1 MFDDVGLP
9 IQKKCIVA
17 FIDLLGVS
25 HKIEV
30 GSQWALDWVWL
41 FYKSITEEI
50 KQHENVKFKIFSDNI
65 LICKEIDE
73 DNPKQCVLEIIEV
86 LDKIE
91 ELMFTAKALFIRGA
105 VVVDDLHF
113 SDNFVYGKALVRA
126 YELENKYAVY
136 PRVVIDN
143 SALELVNDE
152 KLPIVQDKDG
162 LYFYDYIQF
171 CIIEN
176 KEEWLK
182 KIRTFKFNVL
192 LNIRG
197 NLTNASVL
205 NKMEWAVNYYNDNCI
220 RHNIKYL
227 ITYEDLKECGV
238 NVSNIQIVPNL
249 GGNCKL

>member
-1 MFDDVGLP
+1 MFDSVGLP
-9 IQKKCIVA
+9 IQKKCVVA

-25 HKIEV
+25 HKIKV

-50 KQHENVKFKIFSDNI
+50 KQYENVKFKIFSDNI

-91 ELMFTAKALFIRGA
+91 KLMFTAKALFIRGA

-136 PRVVIDN
+136 PRMLIDK

-171 CIIEN
+171 CIVEN

-205 NKMEWAVNYYNDNCI
+205 NKMDWAVNYYNDNCI

-238 NVSNIQIVPNL
+238 NVSNIHIVPN
-249 GGNCKL
+249 

>member
-1 MFDDVGLP
+1 MLDDVGLP
-9 IQKKCIVA
+9 IQKKCVVT

-41 FYKSITEEI
+41 FYKSITQEI
-50 KQHENVKFKIFSDNI
+50 KQHENIKFKIFSDNI

-73 DNPKQCVLEIIEV
+73 NNPKQCVLEIIEV

-91 ELMFTAKALFIRGA
+91 ELMFTSKALFIRGA

-126 YELENKYAVY
+126 FELENKYAVY

-143 SALELVNDE
+143 SALELINDE

-171 CIIEN
+171 CIVEN

-238 NVSNIQIVPNL
+238 NVSNIHIVPNMD
-249 GGNCKL
+249 GNCKL

>member
-9 IQKKCIVA
+9 IQKKCVVA
-17 FIDLLGVS
+17 FVDLLGVS
-25 HKIEV
+25 HKIEID
-30 GSQWALDWVWL
+30 SQWALDWVWL
-41 FYKSITEEI
+41 FYKSITQEI

-65 LICKEIDE
+65 LICREIDE
-73 DNPKQCVLEIIEV
+73 DNSKQCVLEIIEV

-91 ELMFTAKALFIRGA
+91 ELMFTAKAIFIRGA

-143 SALELVNDE
+143 SALELINDE

-227 ITYEDLKECGV
+227 ITYKDLKECGV
-238 NVSNIQIVPNL
+238 NVSYIHIVPNL